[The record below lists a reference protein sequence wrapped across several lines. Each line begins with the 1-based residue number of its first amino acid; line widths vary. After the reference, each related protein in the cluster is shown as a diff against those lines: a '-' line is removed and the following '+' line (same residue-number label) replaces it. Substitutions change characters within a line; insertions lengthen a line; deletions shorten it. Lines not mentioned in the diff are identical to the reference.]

1 MEKPYMRIMFWI
13 LSAAVL
19 AAGVLCAGGCAQKG
33 PIEGEYIDMADYD
46 VPVTEAVEVPHGMD
60 GTLAFGATDVLSL
73 RCSMSDAAPER
84 RSIRS
89 VPACPRTENIS
100 GPMTCSWAA
109 SMCTA

>member
-1 MEKPYMRIMFWI
+1 MEKPYMRIMFRI

-33 PIEGEYIDMADYD
+33 PIEGEYIDMTDYD

-60 GTLAFGATDVLSL
+60 GTLAFGATDVLMVDSVLLVSL
-73 RCSMSDAAPER
+73 R
-84 RSIRS
+84 
-89 VPACPRTENIS
+89 TGNIS